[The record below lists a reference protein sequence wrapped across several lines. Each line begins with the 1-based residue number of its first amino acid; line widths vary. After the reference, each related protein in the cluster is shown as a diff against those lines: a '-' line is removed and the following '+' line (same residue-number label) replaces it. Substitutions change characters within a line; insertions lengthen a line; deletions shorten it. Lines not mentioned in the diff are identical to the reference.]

1 MNIVISNSSDL
12 PIYEQIS
19 SKIKEN
25 IMSGTLQS
33 GDPIPSMRKLA
44 KDLHVSVITV
54 QKAYEELQKDGFIQT
69 TVGRGSFVSTQNHDF
84 IIEEKQRQMEELL
97 GSAIRMAKESGVSLD
112 QLKSL
117 TDILYLEGED

>member
-117 TDILYLEGED
+117 TDILYLERED